1 MVPSPVVARSRHRA
15 MSDFESAFRGKAED
29 MVAASISP
37 LTLSG
42 SRWVQFGRP
51 ALAGIAAVRW
61 IGCLAGHYLGARRRN
76 RFHLAKYRYPL
87 TRGRLG
93 RSNRLVASRVCPTL
107 EMLPNI
113 SRAG

>member
-1 MVPSPVVARSRHRA
+1 MALSGPHGRRDVGPLLTQSGHGHVP
-15 MSDFESAFRGKAED
+15 RG
-29 MVAASISP
+29 SQL

-42 SRWVQFGRP
+42 SRWFQFGRP
-51 ALAGIAAVRW
+51 PLAGIAAIRW

-76 RFHLAKYRYPL
+76 RFRLAKYRYPL

-93 RSNRLVASRVCPTL
+93 RSNRLVASRVCATL